1 MTELQKALL
10 AHMEQLGFTREKI
23 KTIPM
28 KDNPY
33 PINGRYI
40 WYLTKGI
47 VKGKHTEIVMQQ
59 FFEQIETEDEQ
70 LP

>member
-1 MTELQKALL
+1 MSELQKKLL
-10 AHMEQLGFTREKI
+10 AHMEQLGITREKI
-23 KTIPM
+23 KTISM

-47 VKGKHTEIVMQQ
+47 VKGKHTEIVMKQ

>member
-1 MTELQKALL
+1 MSELQKKLL
-10 AHMEQLGFTREKI
+10 AHMEQLGITREKI
-23 KTIPM
+23 KTISM